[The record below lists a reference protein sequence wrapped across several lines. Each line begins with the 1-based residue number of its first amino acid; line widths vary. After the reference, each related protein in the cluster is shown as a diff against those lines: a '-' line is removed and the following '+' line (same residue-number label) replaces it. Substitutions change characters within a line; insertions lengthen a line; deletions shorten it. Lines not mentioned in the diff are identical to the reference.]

1 MADERRD
8 DEADPGGDARSSLD
22 ADDSSR
28 KPVSSGARGTR
39 VLHA

>member
-1 MADERRD
+1 MAEERRD
-8 DEADPGGDARSSLD
+8 DEADPGCHAGGSLD